1 MIWMDRRAEAQAAA
15 VARRVSRQDFYHHV
29 GANLDSSHAA
39 FKALWVKDEE
49 PEIFARAARLMP
61 PGSFVLME
69 AAGVAMV
76 DYSNASSLALLD
88 PRTRTWSEAI
98 LEATGLNVRMLPE
111 LAAGTLGAGRVT
123 KAFAA
128 ATGLSVQRCRSV
140 GDLLADLRVASG
152 KTPPGNWLRAF
163 GCDEALMYER
173 RGPTRAELDQA
184 LPKSPLRLR
193 HQTLHATWLNSRAIN
208 LLGLEAPTFTPPEGA
223 QMYRDGS
230 GKLTGLVVGME
241 TWLTQH
247 LPLVT
252 RSELESRARVMSREL
267 SAAGV
272 TTFTDTT
279 TRNGP
284 PEFDIFAKLVQTNA
298 INQRVGVMAGAQHLD
313 SIDHCDQIAR
323 TAGFTLAGIK
333 FMPGYPY
340 DRAGLSRPV
349 RLALMRG
356 LDCAFH
362 VTEVEELEETLAAL
376 ELARPQIPG
385 DRAMPNLRIE
395 HGGMI
400 PPDYVE
406 RLAAI
411 EAWVVTNPG
420 FIYFRGPKYADDP
433 GLIPYLYRARSLIEA
448 GIKLAGA
455 TDAPVTPSRPL
466 AAIATAITRTT
477 VDGAEMGLAEALA
490 PTDAFA
496 LFTTNAARLA
506 QLDTGVIE
514 PDFLAD
520 LIVLPRDPITVPAA
534 DLMNVTID
542 ITIVGGKVVYER
554 GRPAVASSDS
564 ADLHSG

>member
-1 MIWMDRRAEAQAAA
+1 MAAIAGKADLMLHEGVIAGHPESDSVAIFGGQILAVGNFADLKPMVGPRTHLIKLAGRA
-15 VARRVSRQDFYHHV
+15 VVP
-29 GANLDSSHAA
+29 GLIDSHLH
-39 FKALWVKDEE
+39 FL
-49 PEIFARAARLMP
+49 
-61 PGSFVLME
+61 E
-69 AAGVAMV
+69 AA
-76 DYSNASSLALLD
+76 S
-88 PRTRTWSEAI
+88 
-98 LEATGLNVRMLPE
+98 
-111 LAAGTLGAGRVT
+111 
-123 KAFAA
+123 A

-140 GDLLADLRVASG
+140 GDLLADLRVAAG

-184 LPKSPLRLR
+184 LPKNPLRLR

-208 LLGLEAPTFTPPEGA
+208 LLGLEAPNFAPPEGA
-223 QMYRDGS
+223 QMYRDGAN
-230 GKLTGLVVGME
+230 KLTGLVVGME

-272 TTFTDTT
+272 TTFTDAT

-284 PEFDIFAKLVQTNA
+284 AEFEVFARLVQANA
-298 INQRVGVMAGAQHLD
+298 ITQRVGVMIGAQHLD
-313 SIDHCDQIAR
+313 SVDQCAQLAHA
-323 TAGFTLAGIK
+323 AGVALAGVK
-333 FMPGYPY
+333 FMPGYAY

-406 RLAAI
+406 RIAAL

-420 FIYFRGPKYADDP
+420 FIHFRGPKYADDP
-433 GLIPYLYRARSLIEA
+433 GLVPYLYRARSLKDA
-448 GIKLAGA
+448 AIKLAGA
-455 TDAPVTPSRPL
+455 TDAPVTPARPF
-466 AAIATAITRTT
+466 AAIAAAIARTT
-477 VDGAEMGLAEALA
+477 IDGAEMGAAEALT
-490 PTDAFA
+490 PPEAFA
-496 LFTTNAARLA
+496 LFTIEGARLA
-506 QLDTGVIE
+506 RLNSGVI
-514 PDFLAD
+514 DTDCLAD
-520 LIVLPRDPITVPAA
+520 LIVSPRDPFPMLAEE
-534 DLMNVTID
+534 LMNVAVD
-542 ITIVGGKVVYER
+542 ITIVAGKVVYER